1 MVEARQAVEEAKR
14 IGEEP
19 SPAKSLVDMVVQRES
34 IPGQDRLTEKELRD
48 EALTFLMY
56 ANLRIP
62 IARSANQS
70 FIASAV
76 CTLDSFFVTFAR

>member
-1 MVEARQAVEEAKR
+1 MAEARQAVEEAKR
-14 IGEEP
+14 IGEDP
-19 SPAKSLVDMVVQRES
+19 TPAKSLVGMVVQRES

-56 ANLRIP
+56 VFLRILTVG
-62 IARSANQS
+62 SANQS

-76 CTLDSFFVTFAR
+76 CTLGNSFVTFAP